1 MPEGTRR
8 AGRKLS
14 GWPRWG
20 VPRQRSAS
28 LLSPVAPEPSGLRDA
43 RHRPL
48 PVVIELKRLAAA
60 HDGKGVEQELV
71 HARPQRLHLRQRP
84 VGPLDETIVV
94 RTDARVVLQARDR
107 RQVEDLGE
115 PGARPRRLI
124 RCSRPT
130 VWPVSRRE
138 GFVPASL
145 MS

>member
-1 MPEGTRR
+1 
-8 AGRKLS
+8 
-14 GWPRWG
+14 
-20 VPRQRSAS
+20 
-28 LLSPVAPEPSGLRDA
+28 
-43 RHRPL
+43 
-48 PVVIELKRLAAA
+48 VIELKRLSPT
-60 HDGKGVEQELV
+60 HDGEGVEQEFV
-71 HARPQRLHLRQRP
+71 HARPERLHLRERL
-84 VGPLDETIVV
+84 VGPLDKAIIV
-94 RTDARVVLQARDR
+94 RADARVVLQARDR